1 MQTATSETESKFL
14 DLSICV
20 YHYTLRH
27 PVFFC
32 TDFPDKEMVTMGL
45 ASL

>member
-1 MQTATSETESKFL
+1 MQTATSETASKFL
-14 DLSICV
+14 DLSIYV

-32 TDFPDKEMVTMGL
+32 TDLPENEMVTMGL